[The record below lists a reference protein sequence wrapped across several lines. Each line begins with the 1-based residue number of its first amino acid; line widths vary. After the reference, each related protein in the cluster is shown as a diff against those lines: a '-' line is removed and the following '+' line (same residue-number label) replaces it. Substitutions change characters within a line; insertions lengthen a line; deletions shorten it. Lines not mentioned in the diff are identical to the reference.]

1 MLVPPAST
9 IADGIAVREVGTLT
23 LPLFEKYVDELV
35 TVEDEEIAMAI
46 LWLLEKEKTVAEGAG
61 AAALAAM
68 LRHKTTLTD
77 KKVAVIVSGG
87 NIDVLMISHIIERG
101 MVKDGRLVRVRVE
114 LPDHPGGLQKLA
126 GLIAAL
132 RANIVQ
138 ATHDRTYFG
147 VALGNT
153 IIDLTIETRG
163 PEHVEQIL
171 ERLTEAEY
179 RSTECVT
186 LSTVRASATIRR
198 VSASYGPFIMKRWA
212 SGSGSTISRGATR
225 RRPSKR
231 FCAACATA
239 NSIKFCSA
247 SPVPARPSPSRK

>member
-1 MLVPPAST
+1 
-9 IADGIAVREVGTLT
+9 
-23 LPLFEKYVDELV
+23 
-35 TVEDEEIAMAI
+35 MAI

-68 LRHKTTLTD
+68 LRYKTSLRD

-101 MVKDGRLVRVRVE
+101 MAKDGRLVRVRVE

-171 ERLTEAEY
+171 QRLTEAEY
-179 RSTECVT
+179 RFD
-186 LSTVRASATIRR
+186 R
-198 VSASYGPFIMKRWA
+198 VQ
-212 SGSGSTISRGATR
+212 
-225 RRPSKR
+225 
-231 FCAACATA
+231 
-239 NSIKFCSA
+239 
-247 SPVPARPSPSRK
+247 